1 MRIYGVSNDTIKWFK
16 TYLDYRII
24 STRVGDAI
32 SDEIRTENQLSEGSQ
47 LSSTLFIIQ
56 IADINQYLQFS
67 IPTSFADD
75 HSNSTSDNDLDT
87 ALKKATIDANNTVEY
102 FKMNRFCIQSDKTSL
117 MIIRPNLQR
126 SDKNDKSIIVDGNII
141 KECKYVKL
149 LGMYIDNQLSFQE
162 HCKIISKKSRSTIS
176 ALRRLAP
183 YVNIETSS
191 KVIKSCL
198 ISRITYG
205 GLFYLCKKPLRDNM
219 QKIVMKACRIAKRLK
234 ISDRV
239 RNEDILN
246 SLKIPSLEI
255 ITKRQM
261 LLQMSKWGQK

>member
-1 MRIYGVSNDTIKWFK
+1 MVQDN
-16 TYLDYRII
+16 LDYRII

-56 IADINQYLQFS
+56 IADINQYLQYS
-67 IPTSFADD
+67 IATSFADD
-75 HSNSTSDNDLDT
+75 HSNSTSDNDLDA

-126 SDKNDKSIIVDGNII
+126 SDENDKSIIVDGNII

-183 YVNIETSS
+183 YVNI
-191 KVIKSCL
+191 
-198 ISRITYG
+198 
-205 GLFYLCKKPLRDNM
+205 
-219 QKIVMKACRIAKRLK
+219 
-234 ISDRV
+234 
-239 RNEDILN
+239 
-246 SLKIPSLEI
+246 
-255 ITKRQM
+255 
-261 LLQMSKWGQK
+261 